1 MTEHVQNFYKV
12 TPREARD
19 YITQII
25 SVGLVPYLQSSPGMG
40 KSSIVRS
47 ISNEYKLSM
56 IDHRLSTSSPVDLSG
71 MPFFENGRASF
82 MPFDLFPVEGTPV
95 PEDKVGWMLF
105 LDEFNSATKNVQA
118 AAYKLILDKMVGQ
131 HHLAENCAIV
141 CAGNLATDRAIT
153 NPLSTAMQ
161 SRVIHL
167 EMELHFQQWM
177 EDVAFAEQY
186 DSRVIAYLSYQPSK
200 IMDFRPEHNEKTFCC
215 PRTWEFVNKLV
226 KGKEINAKTGK
237 LLAGAITSGVAADF
251 VNFVQVYQN
260 MPSLNAILADPEGMF
275 IPTDQAT
282 KWAVVTHLIE
292 KAEDSNL
299 EKITEY
305 VDRFPMEFRTV
316 FYRYLL
322 VKKPAY
328 RSNPHFIRAMV
339 AINRH
344 LNNPVS

>member
-131 HHLAENCAIV
+131 HRLAENCAIV

-167 EMELHFQQWM
+167 EMELHFQQWL